1 MDLDG
6 APLCRVCRS
15 DDPALGPLFHPC
27 RCTGSIAHVH
37 QDCLSTWLSHSKKSS
52 CELCGHLFSFEKV
65 YKPGSPARPPLTT
78 ITIQALM
85 EITRFVLLLARALLV
100 GLCWLA
106 VVPWTVVWVSS
117 AYWKAADWF
126 AFGLTSNI
134 DQLSSSSNSSSK
146 PSSSINNS
154 SSSPTT
160 PHLKPSSPN
169 STWITHLV
177 PSLEL
182 DPNSIALDIFQGQ
195 LITCAIILSFV
206 VIFLLREW
214 ILQNTPPPDL
224 VRLAEDEE
232 LIHHG
237 QPLLDPP
244 AAAPAPAEPPVEQ
257 PGETADQQLPLDES
271 LDQPTSTDHLPPD
284 ESPEPSKTPDLDQ
297 SVNLTPLP
305 PPSQAA
311 YPASKPLAPEH
322 FWGQADQKTAFHE
335 EQQLAATPGLLE
347 LADPGL
353 GMPFYKPHDP
363 IDSDIFCHRILVT
376 SAYLLLLADPDD
388 APSLATPST
397 SSPPFGAPDPSQKRL
412 INAWTR
418 LAAATILHPSTH
430 IPEPI
435 LQLRAHLSCDDH
447 PEPAPTHLQEIE
459 FNWTR
464 ALLNDPKICRHIQ
477 HLFNPRCTPNTRPER
492 SQDEVRTAGLVYSL
506 LSIYSAI
513 DSLSMIHESTDEEEE
528 EEEDEGSET
537 GYRRIADLIRLFVL
551 PLLDVPHPERQSV
564 RLGRLEAHIHRL
576 IRSHDP
582 SDPAGHPSI
591 AELKHDVLEVLVDQ
605 HVLAALCNSAT
616 FRRYSRGMAADD
628 NLFTNWRLKS
638 TRPFSQRVLDSQRV
652 LNPEND
658 LSAITLQL
666 INCKAPIMPRLESST
681 PDEGVAWIDRAT
693 LDHKMLVT
701 SAYLL
706 LSANV
711 AADTAY
717 PALQSPALLDAL
729 ASPSVNP
736 PGEIALL
743 QAWLK
748 LAKSCTTAPPEDL
761 LQRFKTFTLR
771 SAPAAGDDRVHS
783 FQRLETEW
791 LARLLIDPTL
801 ARFVVLV
808 LAQPTIEDE
817 RETGRQDFHTA
828 RFFLLK
834 LLYVHTALDTLVP
847 RAEST
852 QAGTIYKLASDVLAQ
867 HLDRLN
873 SEPPETVMPVQE
885 IVRQTRFL
893 LDACPPALP
902 TPSSSDAGS
911 GSGDKTDHNTVWAE
925 ILVARMKRGIVAIL
939 ARQNVLGMVV
949 TDRRFGTYARAM
961 LSEPDLFARVSTLPG
976 LDQPDDEELE
986 VLGCDRADKGKEKAP
1001 DLPAEPAP
1009 EESLVK
1015 SELSSHVDPFEWLED
1030 KPLSSSR
1037 ASSTHPDGN
1046 KDLVAGDPEDDV
1058 GPSLTAHL
1066 ASTRSVSPVE
1076 NIALA
1081 GDGPSSSNQ
1090 VRIGTPAPG
1099 RQPLIAHPPAPVG
1112 EENGEMDRGRL
1123 QVAERAV
1130 AGRLPGLGP
1139 GPGLADGFVFD
1150 GAGAGGANAADDELL
1165 AEDID
1170 GILELIGMKG
1180 SLLMLAQNVGLMT
1193 MLLSL
1198 SLLAFVHLP
1207 HMIGKIAVLSKA
1219 HRLLA
1224 PPFKGL
1230 LILQRYVHRLLD
1242 YLSDYVKLHL
1252 LRNYEPPAQLQQ
1264 LWTFAG
1270 SPKKSFSG
1278 LSQLLNRW
1286 PFTELVGLSKT
1297 LADQARPFLPDSSSL
1312 NAVWHVI
1319 VERVEERLNGIAYG
1333 SKPVDRALAVLLGYF
1348 ELALMSLFYLSSGL
1362 DQQRARFVSETIVN
1376 GMQQQLLIAKVGIFI
1391 FVELVIFPFLCGL
1404 LLNFTTIPIFA
1415 NATLTTRLELYS
1427 SSPYSAILITWLVGT
1442 CFMFSFAIL
1451 VSTCRESLR
1460 AGVCWWIRDPSDDR
1474 FNPIREILE
1483 RSAWSQVKKITAS
1496 AIMYGAVV
1504 VFGLG
1509 SIVFNL
1515 VFFTG
1520 TLPLRIHADRPISSS
1535 ALDLVIYQTFLPF
1548 FLECFQPRTR
1558 LKECLQAVSRY
1569 MARQLRLTCFLY
1581 GERRIAEETTLE
1593 VVEFGADGQ
1602 IRPVER
1608 RARLSRLL
1616 FFKSGACR
1624 PSGKNNEYRGQSRR
1638 LSKSTL
1644 SRRRKW
1650 AGGSFAR
1657 VPASDAVKVVPGR
1670 KMHIPVHVDGTP
1682 IDPADQAIIEQ
1693 QQAEAR
1699 EDGGVAGGEQYT
1711 IVYLPPHFQA
1721 RMVVYVVFMWA
1732 AAVHLGWLAIG
1743 LPLLFGRLLLD
1754 RVFLA
1759 DQPEPHDVYAYAL
1772 GVLCS
1777 ALVLLLGAKGW
1788 AAYASLFS
1796 PPIGGGESDEWGAM
1810 KPGDLSDDEDS
1821 EDEAGSESGA
1831 SDTGPA
1837 RRSVW
1842 TRLGPLLATAGH
1854 SLLLLGAGGLG
1865 LPVLA
1870 AVVVD
1875 LYVLGSFK
1883 RFSPGLPVLVLLE
1896 AWTYGCIYLAIA
1908 ARLLHLVAP
1917 THPLALA
1924 LDQVLI
1930 RWRAG
1935 DLARTVREINT
1946 GLVVPVGCRLILS
1959 LLLPF
1964 LLIHPL
1970 VHFLLREGEILRAVQ
1985 LALPQPGPDIVDL
1998 CARLHARIYPL
2009 ILFAASLFFLA
2020 RATGRALRT
2029 WIEKVRDDRF
2039 LENRR
2044 LKNYDPPDGLAGRA
2058 DATSDGAEAL
2068 GK

>member
-284 ESPEPSKTPDLDQ
+284 ESPEPSKTPDSDQ

-435 LQLRAHLSCDDH
+435 LQLRAHLSRDDH

-605 HVLAALCNSAT
+605 HVLAALFFQLFPRKSNELICVLD
-616 FRRYSRGMAADD
+616 GWEQAADD

-834 LLYVHTALDTLVP
+834 LLYVHTVLDTLVP

-1207 HMIGKIAVLSKA
+1207 HMIGKIAVLVRPTLLFLGLRASLTSLSLPSSTQSKA

-1230 LILQRYVHRLLD
+1230 LILQRYVHWLLD

-1312 NAVWHVI
+1312 NAVWHLI

-1569 MARQLRLTCFLY
+1569 MARQLRLTCFCMASD
-1581 GERRIAEETTLE
+1581 GSPRR
-1593 VVEFGADGQ
+1593 
-1602 IRPVER
+1602 R
-1608 RARLSRLL
+1608 RSRWLSLAPMARSGRLN
-1616 FFKSGACR
+1616 GGRDYRGCW
-1624 PSGKNNEYRGQSRR
+1624 KNNEYRGQSRR

-1788 AAYASLFS
+1788 AAYA
-1796 PPIGGGESDEWGAM
+1796 
-1810 KPGDLSDDEDS
+1810 
-1821 EDEAGSESGA
+1821 
-1831 SDTGPA
+1831 T
-1837 RRSVW
+1837 
-1842 TRLGPLLATAGH
+1842 
-1854 SLLLLGAGGLG
+1854 
-1865 LPVLA
+1865 
-1870 AVVVD
+1870 
-1875 LYVLGSFK
+1875 
-1883 RFSPGLPVLVLLE
+1883 
-1896 AWTYGCIYLAIA
+1896 
-1908 ARLLHLVAP
+1908 
-1917 THPLALA
+1917 

-2044 LKNYDPPDGLAGRA
+2044 LKKSVFFLLLFVLLSKDLVVDRSCSVWLVMIPPMVLPDARMQRAMGLKRWSFLNEICAMCLY
-2058 DATSDGAEAL
+2058 DGAPYTIPGTFSIPIPIPIPLSFCCAL
-2068 GK
+2068 CIEGSPPA